1 MKFININKSIKAL
14 IMACT
19 MFTVF
24 SCEDT
29 SKAPIVTFAT
39 AGHGAYPRL
48 LTETGAKLMNILSA
62 ADFTASQYG
71 YTIEFVDENGGKD
84 VAQYILKLEYEDND
98 ASNGDLSVSDITFRT
113 YTPSDWS
120 ENAEGFQE
128 LANIIITAGDVAN
141 AAGITFADISAG
153 DNFNI
158 SGEVHT
164 VGGDVFT
171 SVNSSSSV
179 EGSAFRGHFSF
190 TLPAACPSD
199 LSGSYPYSTALW
211 CGGTETGMVD
221 IIDQG
226 SGVYQ
231 FSDWSF
237 GAYPACYGGFCCAEG
252 DFTFSEVCTVVTIN
266 DGTDSFGDSW
276 SFTSTISGNDWTIT
290 WLNFTYAS
298 GLENGVTTITF
309 PNGIPFT
316 LAP

>member
-84 VAQYILKLEYEDND
+84 VAQYILKLEYDDND
-98 ASNGDLSVSDITFRT
+98 ASNGDLSVSDITLRT

-128 LANIIITAGDVAN
+128 LANIIITAGDVA
-141 AAGITFADISAG
+141 AATGITFADITAG

-158 SGEVHT
+158 SGEVHMNN
-164 VGGDVFT
+164 GDVFT

-179 EGSAFRGHFSF
+179 EGTAFRGHFSY

-199 LSGSYPYSTALW
+199 LGGTYDVSTVHW
-211 CGGTETGMVD
+211 CGGPTVGTVD
-221 IIDQG
+221 IVDQG
-226 SGVYQ
+226 GGTYQ

-237 GAYPACYGGFCCAEG
+237 GGYGVCWGGGAASG
-252 DFTFSEVCTVVTIN
+252 DFTFVEVCTVVTLN

-276 SFTSTISGNDWTIT
+276 TFSSVISGNDWIIT
-290 WLNFTYAS
+290 WLNFTYAA

-309 PNGIPFT
+309 PGGVPFT